1 MVKKAISLK
10 LIAEKVVMQK
20 VCYLF
25 PGQGA
30 QYVGMGRELYDG
42 CAESRDIFDEAEK
55 ILPDA
60 GIKRLCFKGP
70 IEELTQTANSQVCI
84 LVASIAV
91 LRALNSSDKRPRTK
105 IKDFIRGRQATGG
118 KVVACA
124 GLSLGELTS
133 LVAAGS
139 IAFPDAVRLV
149 RRRGELM
156 EEASLKNPGSMASII
171 GLSFKDLE
179 PICKESGAE
188 IANLNCPG
196 QIVISGKKEC
206 VEKAMLLATEKGA
219 RKAMPLKVSGGF
231 HSSLMKEAAGLFKA
245 ELDKVEF
252 SSPQIGVVS
261 NVTAEY
267 EKSPDEIKINLVRQ
281 LFSPVRWE
289 ESIRRIASQGVDV
302 FYEIGPGK
310 VLKGLLRRIDS
321 NLKVHN
327 IEKINDINQLS
338 MKIIL

>member
-1 MVKKAISLK
+1 M
-10 LIAEKVVMQK
+10 KVA
-20 VCYLF
+20 YLF

-42 CAESRDIFDEAEK
+42 CAESRNIFDEAER

-84 LVASIAV
+84 LVASIAA
-91 LRALNSSDKRPRTK
+91 LQALLAEQALQLQAECSRRACFVQPFANLIQP
-105 IKDFIRGRQATGG
+105 I
-118 KVVACA
+118 ACA

-171 GLSFKDLE
+171 GFSFKDLE

-206 VEKAMLLATEKGA
+206 VDKAMLLATEKGA

-245 ELDKVEF
+245 ELDKVKF

-267 EKSPDEIKINLVRQ
+267 EKSPDEIKINLVKQ

-302 FYEIGPGK
+302 FYEVGPGK
-310 VLKGLLRRIDS
+310 ILKGLLRRIDS
-321 NLKVHN
+321 NLKVYN
-327 IEKINDINQLS
+327 IEK
-338 MKIIL
+338 MKDVTEIM

>member
-1 MVKKAISLK
+1 M
-10 LIAEKVVMQK
+10 KVA
-20 VCYLF
+20 YLF

-42 CAESRDIFDEAEK
+42 CAESRNIFDEAER

-84 LVASIAV
+84 LVASIAA
-91 LRALNSSDKRPRTK
+91 LRALGSELRTPNSELN
-105 IKDFIRGRQATGG
+105 
-118 KVVACA
+118 VVACA

-206 VEKAMLLATEKGA
+206 VDKAMLLATEKGA

-245 ELDKVEF
+245 ELDKVKF

-267 EKSPDEIKINLVRQ
+267 EKSPDEIKINLVKQ

-289 ESIRRIASQGVDV
+289 ESIRRIANQGVDV

-310 VLKGLLRRIDS
+310 VLKGLLRRIDA

-327 IEKINDINQLS
+327 IEKLEDINTL
-338 MKIIL
+338 MTNDK